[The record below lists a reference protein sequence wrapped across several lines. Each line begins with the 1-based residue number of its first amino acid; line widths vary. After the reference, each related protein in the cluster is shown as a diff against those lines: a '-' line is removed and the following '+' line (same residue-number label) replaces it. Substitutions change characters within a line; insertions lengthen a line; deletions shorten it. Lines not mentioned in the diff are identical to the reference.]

1 MKLPLKVFQP
11 EPWIILD
18 ADDETVCEI
27 DSQNGTM
34 ADDEDTAAEI
44 VSAVNQRAEMVA
56 LLREAERALPIGSTI
71 RTRVFEFLA
80 KEPTP

>member
-1 MKLPLKVFQP
+1 MKLPLKVAQD

-27 DSQNGTM
+27 DSQGTL
-34 ADDEDTAAEI
+34 ADDDAIAASI
-44 VSAVNQRAEMVA
+44 VSAVNSRAEMVA
-56 LLREAERALPIGSTI
+56 LLRRAFVEVTVKGLWSDIAA
-71 RTRVFEFLA
+71 FLA